1 MNAPRRLHRAA
12 GALLAVFAA
21 VHVANHLAALGG
33 VDAHVRFMDAARRV
47 YRQPVVEAVLLLCVV
62 LQAASGLRMLWAGRS
77 RRRGVLAWLQAGS
90 GAYVALFLAIHVS
103 AVLAG
108 RIVGGLDT
116 NFHFAAAG
124 LHVWP
129 FVLFFVP
136 YYFLAVAA
144 LFVHV
149 GCALR
154 RGGMAVAWCAG
165 AGGVVAGLI
174 VATLMGKVVPV
185 EIPAAYLRTFGVV
198 GAHPT
203 EP

>member
-1 MNAPRRLHRAA
+1 MIAARRLHRTV
-12 GALLAVFAA
+12 GALLAAFVA
-21 VHVANHLAALGG
+21 VHIANHLAALAG

-47 YRQPVVEAVLLLCVV
+47 YRQPVVEAVLLLCAV
-62 LQAASGLRMLWAGRS
+62 LQAASGLRMLWAGRQ

-90 GAYVALFLAIHVS
+90 GAYVALFLAIHVG

-108 RIVGGLDT
+108 RMSGLDT
-116 NFHFAAAG
+116 NFYFAAAG

-144 LFVHV
+144 LFVHL
-149 GCALR
+149 GFALR
-154 RGGMAVAWCAG
+154 RGRAVVAG
-165 AGGVVAGLI
+165 CSAIGIVVAGLI

-185 EIPAAYLRTFGVV
+185 EIPARYLVTFSSG
-198 GAHPT
+198 
-203 EP
+203 

>member
-1 MNAPRRLHRAA
+1 ME
-12 GALLAVFAA
+12 
-21 VHVANHLAALGG
+21 
-33 VDAHVRFMDAARRV
+33 AARRV

-62 LQAASGLRMLWAGRS
+62 LQAASGLRMLWTGRQ
-77 RRRGVLAWLQAGS
+77 RRRGVLPWLQAGS
-90 GAYVALFLAIHVS
+90 GAYVALFLAIHVV

-108 RIVGGLDT
+108 RSSGLDT

-154 RGGMAVAWCAG
+154 RGRAVVAAFACVG
-165 AGGVVAGLI
+165 IVVAGLI
-174 VATLMGKVVPV
+174 VATLMGMVVPV
-185 EIPAAYLRTFGVV
+185 GIPARYLATFSMQ
-198 GAHPT
+198 
-203 EP
+203 

>member
-1 MNAPRRLHRAA
+1 MIAPRRLHRAA
-12 GALLAVFAA
+12 GAVLAVFLV
-21 VHVANHLAALGG
+21 VHVANHLAALAG

-47 YRQPVVEAVLLLCVV
+47 YRQPVVEAVLLACVV
-62 LQAASGLRMLWAGRS
+62 LQAASGLRMLWTGRQ

-90 GAYVALFLAIHVS
+90 GAYVALFLAIHVA

-108 RIVGGLDT
+108 RAGGLDT

-144 LFVHV
+144 LFVHL
-149 GCALR
+149 GCALAR
-154 RGGMAVAWCAG
+154 RAGERRVVVAALAAGIGVITAAVIVTIL
-165 AGGVVAGLI
+165 AGGVYRVD
-174 VATLMGKVVPV
+174 
-185 EIPAAYLRTFGVV
+185 IPQDYLKTFV
-198 GAHPT
+198 GA
-203 EP
+203 

>member
-1 MNAPRRLHRAA
+1 MIAPRRPHRVA
-12 GALLAVFAA
+12 GAVLAAFVA
-21 VHVANHLAALGG
+21 VHVANHLAALAG

-47 YRQPVVEAVLLLCVV
+47 YRQPVVEAVLLACVV
-62 LQAASGLRMLWAGRS
+62 LQAGSGLRMLWAGRQ
-77 RRRGVLAWLQAGS
+77 RRRGPLAWLQAGS
-90 GAYVALFLAIHVS
+90 GAYIALFLAIHVG

-108 RIVGGLDT
+108 RVNGLDT
-116 NFHFAAAG
+116 NFYFAAAG

-154 RGGMAVAWCAG
+154 RGGAVVAGCTCAG
-165 AGGVVAGLI
+165 FVVAGLI
-174 VATLMGKVVPV
+174 VATLMGKMIPV
-185 EIPAAYLRTFGVV
+185 TIPVKYLATFAV
-198 GAHPT
+198 G
-203 EP
+203 

>member
-1 MNAPRRLHRAA
+1 MIAPRRLHRAA
-12 GALLAVFAA
+12 GAVLAVFLV
-21 VHVANHLAALGG
+21 VHVANHLAALAG
-33 VDAHVRFMDAARRV
+33 VEAHIRFMDAARSV

-62 LQAASGLRMLWAGRS
+62 LQAASGLRMLWTGRQ

-90 GAYVALFLAIHVS
+90 GAYVALFLAIHVV

-108 RIVGGLDT
+108 RAGGLDT
-116 NFHFAAAG
+116 NFFFAAAG

-144 LFVHV
+144 LFVHL

-154 RGGMAVAWCAG
+154 RGRAVVAG
-165 AGGVVAGLI
+165 FSAIGIVVAGLV
-174 VATLMGKVVPV
+174 VATLMGKVQSV
-185 EIPAAYLRTFGVV
+185 EIPAKYLQTFTFP
-198 GAHPT
+198 ANA
-203 EP
+203 

>member
-1 MNAPRRLHRAA
+1 MPRRLHRAA
-12 GALLAVFAA
+12 GAVLAVFLV
-21 VHVANHLAALGG
+21 VHVANHLAALAG

-47 YRQPVVEAVLLLCVV
+47 YRQPVVEAVLLACVM
-62 LQAASGLRMLWAGRS
+62 LQAASGLRMLWAGRQ

-90 GAYVALFLAIHVS
+90 GTYVALFLAIHVA

-108 RIVGGLDT
+108 RAGGLDT

-129 FVLFFVP
+129 FVLFFAP
-136 YYFLAVAA
+136 YYFLAGAA

-154 RGGMAVAWCAG
+154 RGRAVVAGFACAG
-165 AGGVVAGLI
+165 LVVAGLL
-174 VATLMGKVVPV
+174 VATLMGQIVPV
-185 EIPAAYLRTFGVV
+185 EIPARYLATFAGQ
-198 GAHPT
+198 
-203 EP
+203 

>member
-1 MNAPRRLHRAA
+1 MIAPRRLHRAG
-12 GALLAVFAA
+12 GALLAVFVA
-21 VHVANHLAALGG
+21 VHVANHLAALAG

-62 LQAASGLRMLWAGRS
+62 LQAASGLRMLWTGRH
-77 RRRGVLAWLQAGS
+77 RRRGALAWLQAGS
-90 GAYVALFLAIHVS
+90 GAYVALFLAIHVV

-108 RIVGGLDT
+108 RVSGLDT

-129 FVLFFVP
+129 LVLFFVP

-144 LFVHV
+144 LFVHL

-154 RGGMAVAWCAG
+154 RGRAVVAG
-165 AGGVVAGLI
+165 FAAVGAVVAGLI
-174 VATLMGKVVPV
+174 VATLMGMVVPV
-185 EIPAAYLRTFGVV
+185 EIPARYLATFAGQ
-198 GAHPT
+198 
-203 EP
+203 

>member
-1 MNAPRRLHRAA
+1 MIAPRRLHRAA
-12 GALLAVFAA
+12 GAVLAAFVA
-21 VHVANHLAALGG
+21 VHVANHLAALAG

-47 YRQPVVEAVLLLCVV
+47 YRQPVVEAVLLACVV
-62 LQAASGLRMLWAGRS
+62 LQAGSGLRMLWAGRQ
-77 RRRGVLAWLQAGS
+77 RRRGPLAWLQAGS
-90 GAYVALFLAIHVS
+90 GAYIALFLAIHVG

-108 RIVGGLDT
+108 RVSGLDT
-116 NFHFAAAG
+116 NFYFAAAG

-154 RGGMAVAWCAG
+154 RGGAVVAGCTCAG
-165 AGGVVAGLI
+165 FVVAGLI
-174 VATLMGKVVPV
+174 VATLMGKMIPV
-185 EIPAAYLRTFGVV
+185 TIPVKYLATFAV
-198 GAHPT
+198 G
-203 EP
+203 

>member
-1 MNAPRRLHRAA
+1 MMAPRRLHRAA
-12 GALLAVFAA
+12 GAVLAVFLL
-21 VHVANHLAALGG
+21 VHVANHLAALAG
-33 VDAHVRFMDAARRV
+33 VDAHIRFMDAARRV
-47 YRQPVVEAVLLLCVV
+47 YRQPVVEAVLLLGVM
-62 LQAASGLRMLWAGRS
+62 LQAASGLRMLWTGRQ

-90 GAYVALFLAIHVS
+90 GAYVALFLAIHVA

-108 RIVGGLDT
+108 RAGGLDT

-144 LFVHV
+144 LFAHV

-154 RGGMAVAWCAG
+154 RGRAVVAGFTCAG
-165 AGGVVAGLI
+165 IVVAGLI

-185 EIPAAYLRTFGVV
+185 EIPANYLQTFAGIS
-198 GAHPT
+198 T
-203 EP
+203 